1 MNQMVR
7 VKEEDVYAA
16 LIKYAGKG
24 ELFKIGKSEIQ
35 VSLRPQDTHI
45 GDSPDFILWLEVS
58 LKVFEQNLRVK
69 VPIPVEAEVGGID
82 KALEDLDKF
91 VKRGHHPLEIPML
104 VVATKGFRSSEQHEK
119 LPVHFMIKQI
129 PERLLDY

>member
-1 MNQMVR
+1 MVR

-24 ELFKIGKSEIQ
+24 ELFKIGKAEIQ
-35 VSLRPQDTHI
+35 VSLQPQDTHI

-58 LKVFEQNLRVK
+58 LKVFEQNLIVK
-69 VPIPVEAEVGGID
+69 VPIPVEAEAGGID
-82 KALEDLDKF
+82 KALEDLNKF
-91 VKRGHHPLEIPML
+91 VKRGHYPLEIPML
-104 VVATKGFRSSEQHEK
+104 VVATKGFRASEQYEK

>member
-1 MNQMVR
+1 MNLLVR
-7 VKEEDVYAA
+7 VKEEDVYAT

-24 ELFKIGKSEIQ
+24 ERFKIGKAEIQ
-35 VSLRPQDTHI
+35 VSLQPQDIHI

-58 LKVFEQNLRVK
+58 LKVFEQNMIVK
-69 VPIPVEAEVGGID
+69 VPIPVEAEAGGID
-82 KALEDLDKF
+82 KALEDLNKF
-91 VKRGHHPLEIPML
+91 VKRGHYPLEVPML
-104 VVATKGFRSSEQHEK
+104 VVATKGFRASEQHEK